1 MFPPPKAKQ
10 APKAQE
16 WNDLEI
22 RASLEDELESAKP
35 ASTASKKKKVKKL
48 KKKKAGVNAEN
59 GDGEYA
65 GPSGQ
70 KLDSLPD
77 LNDSKGF

>member
-1 MFPPPKAKQ
+1 
-10 APKAQE
+10 
-16 WNDLEI
+16 LEI

-65 GPSGQ
+65 GPSG
-70 KLDSLPD
+70 
-77 LNDSKGF
+77 

>member
-35 ASTASKKKKVKKL
+35 VSTGSKKKKVKKL
-48 KKKKAGVNAEN
+48 KKKKVNPDN
-59 GDGEYA
+59 GEYA

-77 LNDSKGF
+77 LNESRGF

>member
-48 KKKKAGVNAEN
+48 KKKKAGINAEN

-77 LNDSKGF
+77 LNESKGF